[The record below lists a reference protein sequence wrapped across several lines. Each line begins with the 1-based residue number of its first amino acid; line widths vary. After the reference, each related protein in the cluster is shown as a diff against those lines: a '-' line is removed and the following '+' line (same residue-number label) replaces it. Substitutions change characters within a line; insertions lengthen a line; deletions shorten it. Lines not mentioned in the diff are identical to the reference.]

1 LVHLR
6 DHAGAPIVPRHDERI
21 WDGVVIDPVYFLGFR
36 FAKGSRAALFDEVI
50 ARSRGPF
57 GYVVT
62 PNVDF
67 ATRAAADADVARLYD
82 GAALQLC
89 DSRILALLAK
99 TKGVALDC
107 YPGSDLVADL
117 LAAPG
122 ARRIA
127 AVGPSTDDWVRL
139 TARYPAARL
148 SLIPSTIMAPGDAA
162 WDVAVHAARDAAWD
176 VLLLCLGSPKQE
188 RFAAGLAKAGRD
200 RGIALCVGASV
211 DFLTGRQ
218 RRAPRW
224 MQAWRL
230 EWLHRLLGNPRRLWR
245 RYLLDGPRIV
255 RLLLKDASPSRL
267 DP

>member
-1 LVHLR
+1 MTECV
-6 DHAGAPIVPRHDERI
+6 D
-21 WDGVVIDPVYFLGFR
+21 FLGFR
-36 FAKGSRAALFDEVI
+36 FARGTRAVLFDDVV
-50 ARSRGPF
+50 ARSQGRF

-67 ATRAAADADVARLYD
+67 ATRAAADADVARLYN

-89 DSRILALLAK
+89 DSRILAMLAK
-99 TKGVALDC
+99 TRGVALDC

-117 LAAPG
+117 LAVPG
-122 ARRIA
+122 TLRIA
-127 AVGPSTDDWVRL
+127 AVGPNAEDWARL
-139 TARYPAARL
+139 VASYPNARL
-148 SLIPSTIMAPGDAA
+148 SLIFSTIMAPGDAA
-162 WDVAVHAARDAAWD
+162 WSVAVHAARDAAWD

-188 RFAAGLAKAGRD
+188 RFAEALADAGRD
-200 RGIALCVGASV
+200 RGIALCVGASI

-230 EWLHRLLGNPRRLWR
+230 EWLHRLLSNPRRLWR

-255 RLLLKDASPSRL
+255 RLLLTDASSRRS

>member
-1 LVHLR
+1 MTYSV
-6 DHAGAPIVPRHDERI
+6 D
-21 WDGVVIDPVYFLGFR
+21 FLGFR
-36 FAKGSRAALFDEVI
+36 LAKGSRSALFDDIV
-50 ARSRGPF
+50 ARSQGPF

-67 ATRAAADADVARLYD
+67 VTRAAADVDVARLYD

-89 DSRILALLAK
+89 DSRVLAMLAK

-117 LAAPG
+117 LAVPG
-122 ARRIA
+122 TLRIA
-127 AVGPSTDDWVRL
+127 AVGPNAEDWARL
-139 TARYPAARL
+139 VADYPTARL

-162 WDVAVHAARDAAWD
+162 WGVAVHAARDAAWD

-188 RFAAGLAKAGRD
+188 HFAAALANAGRD
-200 RGIALCVGASV
+200 CGIALCVGASI

-255 RLLLKDASPSRL
+255 SLLLKDATPRRL

>member
-1 LVHLR
+1 MTECV
-6 DHAGAPIVPRHDERI
+6 A
-21 WDGVVIDPVYFLGFR
+21 FLGFR
-36 FAKGSRAALFDEVI
+36 FARGTRAALFNDIVE
-50 ARSRGPF
+50 RSQGPF

-67 ATRAAADADVARLYD
+67 ATRAAADTDVARLYD

-89 DSRILALLAK
+89 DSRILAMLAK

-122 ARRIA
+122 ALRIA
-127 AVGPSTDDWVRL
+127 VVGPSADDWTRL
-139 TARYPAARL
+139 VARYPTARL
-148 SLIPSTIMAPGDAA
+148 SLIPSTVMVPGEAA
-162 WDVAVHAARDAAWD
+162 WDIAVQAARDAVWE

-188 RFAAGLAKAGRD
+188 RFAEALANTGRD
-200 RGIALCVGASV
+200 RGIALCVGASI

-255 RLLLKDASPSRL
+255 RLLIMNTSPRRC

>member
-1 LVHLR
+1 MTESV
-6 DHAGAPIVPRHDERI
+6 D
-21 WDGVVIDPVYFLGFR
+21 FLGFR
-36 FAKGSRAALFDEVI
+36 FARGARAVLFDDVV
-50 ARSRGPF
+50 ARSQGQF

-67 ATRAAADADVARLYD
+67 VTRAAADADVARLYD

-89 DSRILALLAK
+89 DSRILAMLAK
-99 TKGVALDC
+99 TKGMALDC

-117 LAAPG
+117 LAVPG
-122 ARRIA
+122 TLRIA
-127 AVGPSTDDWVRL
+127 AVGPSAADWARL
-139 TARYPAARL
+139 VASYPTARL
-148 SLIPSTIMAPGDAA
+148 SLIPSTVMTPGDAA

-188 RFAAGLAKAGRD
+188 RFAAALAGAGRN
-200 RGIALCVGASV
+200 RGVALCVGASI

-230 EWLHRLLGNPRRLWR
+230 EWLHRLLSNPRRLWR

-255 RLLLKDASPSRL
+255 SLLLKDASPRRS

>member
-1 LVHLR
+1 MT
-6 DHAGAPIVPRHDERI
+6 ERV
-21 WDGVVIDPVYFLGFR
+21 DFLGFR
-36 FAKGSRAALFDEVI
+36 FAQGSRAALFDDII
-50 ARSRGPF
+50 ARAQGPF
-57 GYVVT
+57 GYIVT

-67 ATRAAADADVARLYD
+67 ATRAAANADVARLYD
-82 GAALQLC
+82 GASLQLC

-117 LAAPG
+117 LATPG
-122 ARRIA
+122 ALRIA
-127 AVGPSTDDWVRL
+127 AVGPSAEDWARL
-139 TARYPAARL
+139 TARYPTARL
-148 SLIPSTIMAPGDAA
+148 SLIPSMVMEPGDAA
-162 WDVAVHAARDAAWD
+162 WHVAVHAARDATWD

-188 RFAAGLAKAGRD
+188 RFAEALTHAGRD
-200 RGIALCVGASV
+200 RGTALCVGASI

-218 RRAPRW
+218 RRAPVW
-224 MQAWRL
+224 VQAWRL

-255 RLLLKDASPSRL
+255 SLLLRDASLRRS